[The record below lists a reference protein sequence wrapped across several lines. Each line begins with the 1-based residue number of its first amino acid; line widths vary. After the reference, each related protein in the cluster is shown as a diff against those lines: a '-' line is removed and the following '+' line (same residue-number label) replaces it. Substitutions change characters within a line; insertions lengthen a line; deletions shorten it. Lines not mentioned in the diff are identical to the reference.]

1 LLLRH
6 RSGAWDESDSEA
18 SSGGSDD
25 EGAKGGKASSPVP
38 AAPKPAVAAIK
49 LTNQRPV
56 IVDIAAVV
64 AAAAVAKLA
73 ADFPA
78 AAAAAAAPAPAA
90 PAAATATKGPE
101 EGEKAPRAE
110 PVEAEALDLAP
121 FGSAVELAALGLDR
135 LKAALL
141 AAGLKCGGTL
151 EDRAERLF
159 SVKGVDP
166 SEYPKE
172 LRAKPRKKKR

>member
-1 LLLRH
+1 M
-6 RSGAWDESDSEA
+6 
-18 SSGGSDD
+18 
-25 EGAKGGKASSPVP
+25 P
-38 AAPKPAVAAIK
+38 AAPKAAVAAIK

-56 IVDIAAVV
+56 IVDTAAVV
-64 AAAAVAKLA
+64 AAAAAAKLV

-78 AAAAAAAPAPAA
+78 AAAMSHAAAAPARAA
-90 PAAATATKGPE
+90 PAAAATTTGPE
-101 EGEKAPRAE
+101 GGQKAPRAE